1 VDTSSLLW
9 GLLFGSIGL
18 GFFVY
23 GRRQKTVVPLA
34 CGVAL
39 MIFPYFV
46 SNTVLLVILGL
57 ALVAIHTLSECDGG
71 ANNLRRRDPRC
82 TSGLALRA
90 LQDRM
95 CLDALGGRYP
105 APQLYR

>member
-1 VDTSSLLW
+1 MRLRRQSGSAGRPLNFTVRRFTTALDTSSLLW

-46 SNTVLLVILGL
+46 SNTILLVILGV
-57 ALVAIHTLSECDGG
+57 ALIVI
-71 ANNLRRRDPRC
+71 PYFV
-82 TSGLALRA
+82 
-90 LQDRM
+90 RM
-95 CLDALGGRYP
+95 
-105 APQLYR
+105 

>member
-1 VDTSSLLW
+1 MKTDQSARGADTRPLSLTVRRFLDTSSLLW

-23 GRRQKTVVPLA
+23 GRRQKRVVPLA

-46 SNTVLLVILGL
+46 SNTILLVILGL
-57 ALVAIHTLSECDGG
+57 ALIAI
-71 ANNLRRRDPRC
+71 PYFV
-82 TSGLALRA
+82 
-90 LQDRM
+90 RM
-95 CLDALGGRYP
+95 
-105 APQLYR
+105 